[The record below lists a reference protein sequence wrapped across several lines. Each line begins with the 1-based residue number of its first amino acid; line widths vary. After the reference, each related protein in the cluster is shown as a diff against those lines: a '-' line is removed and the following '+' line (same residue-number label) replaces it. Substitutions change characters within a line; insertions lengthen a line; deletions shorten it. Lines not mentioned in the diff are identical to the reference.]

1 MKNTSLLVKTPVR
14 WEKHPKCELFGVLQD
29 IVWEPRM
36 QTVAG
41 EGVFL
46 GCFIQDMHFDG
57 AMLHL
62 SLTPPDL
69 LCEKLMDTH

>member
-1 MKNTSLLVKTPVR
+1 MR
-14 WEKHPKCELFGVLQD
+14 EHAKCELFGVLQD
-29 IVWEPRM
+29 IVWDHGCRPF
-36 QTVAG
+36 G

-46 GCFIQDMHFDG
+46 GCYIQDMHFDG

-62 SLTPPDL
+62 SSTPPDL